1 MQLRRGFLVFVFML
15 FAAQGLAEKMVVH
28 TFAGGGGKS
37 SNNQMSHFS
46 AIGIGMAVGTASG
59 GGIEAHHGFLAGA
72 QVFSDSDV
80 VPPEFDPQ
88 PQNLRFAVRD
98 ADCLASVVFPEYTVT
113 DDRDLNPTVTVTIVD
128 PLTDINPAGE
138 TVLLP
143 PGSYDVVLTVR
154 DRQQNETR
162 AAIRVDV
169 VDESEPVINPVPN
182 PTPNDGAAIE
192 ATSPT
197 GTPVAL
203 DIQCQDACDA
213 EPVVLDVPAKFDFGN
228 TDVALTCRDRSG
240 NERTENITVRIK
252 DTTAPQLVGA
262 LPDSF
267 DVLCNNAGGALIQVP
282 FVIFSDNAT
291 RPNEIAVGLVVDPGT
306 AEEAVFAQ
314 VPNALTLLAGPHTLR
329 YVATDAQNN
338 VAVADLVV
346 TVKDETAPRIEVA
359 GLPDN
364 GWFKLNDAEFEFTV
378 RDDCGS
384 ADQLDVSVVPA
395 PDTLVVDGNT
405 YTVGYET
412 DGIYNLQI
420 AVTDLGDNTARD
432 NSVSFGVDRTL
443 PEHVF
448 ITPAETEGG
457 QSDETFSFYGM
468 GEQVAMT
475 FAARDVGNQASGIAS
490 AAVTVPAGNM
500 GLLEFTAN
508 GNGRPVQGDAEV
520 DNLRC
525 TTDRQ
530 INGVSVCVDGKVNMK
545 LLPPGRVDLQFEISD
560 FAGNTAYQIVSLV
573 NGNLGAAIRRVEQ
586 RLQGVLAPCPT
597 CPVLAEGPEVAQLG
611 LAINKLDKATCAED
625 VNCLGTEAIQ
635 ESDYKT
641 LRFLGGA
648 IQIAQSA
655 SVNLMNL
662 LNGTDDA
669 DKQLFYRTQLDLL
682 ARMTVSDLE
691 LYKAWIERIDPAG
704 QQNAAFYQENYNRDM
719 AKLAIEMTA
728 MDEGLGARN
737 YPQVFASGVKSFFHL
752 KMAHELWFMNYH
764 AMPEPQA
771 EVESGEGRVS
781 FNYTEYRRGRNILNA
796 VREELDRY
804 RTLSEVPALAEMN
817 DIRVRLTTVVADLD
831 VLLEDGINSGL
842 TDLQYLNTLL
852 ELRSVAR
859 SSATASNQGAYV
871 RVYQLA
877 MMQVVRW
884 LTHFSLATAQYFDPV
899 DQPVYALAQAS
910 IEEGV
915 DLLDQREIASVINLY
930 GDVEKALC
938 PIIGVYHCW
947 FTRDDFLVD
956 GGVDTD
962 GTFVDAI
969 DDMPEVCLEDLGMV
983 DPISW
988 DNNWRNELL
997 IGEHD
1002 PTQDPC
1008 MVNLP

>member
-1 MQLRRGFLVFVFML
+1 MLLRKDLMVFVFML

-37 SNNQMSHFS
+37 SNGQMTHFS
-46 AIGIGMAVGTASG
+46 AIGVGMAVGTASG

-72 QVFSDSDV
+72 RVFSDSDI

-88 PQNLRFAVRD
+88 PQNLRFAVRE

-143 PGSYDVVLTVR
+143 PGSYDVVLTVT
-154 DRQQNETR
+154 DRQGNETR

-169 VDESEPVINPVPN
+169 VDESEPNINPIPN
-182 PTPNDGAAIE
+182 PTPNDGLAIE

-203 DIQCQDACDA
+203 DVQCQDACDA
-213 EPVVLDVPAKFDFGN
+213 EPVVLDIPAKFDFGN

-240 NERTENITVRIK
+240 NERTENITIRIK
-252 DTTAPQLVGA
+252 DTTAPQLVGQ

-267 DVLCNNAGGALIQVP
+267 DILCNNAGGALMQVP

-291 RPNEIAVGLVVDPGT
+291 RPSDIAVGLVVDPGT
-306 AEEAVFAQ
+306 AEAASFAQ
-314 VPNALTLLAGPHTLR
+314 VPNTITLTAGAHTLR
-329 YVATDAQNN
+329 YVATDTENN

-359 GLPDN
+359 GVPDN
-364 GWFKLNDAEFEFTV
+364 GWFKLNDAQFEFTV
-378 RDDCGS
+378 VDDCGS

-395 PDTLVVDGNT
+395 PDSMVADGNT
-405 YTVGYET
+405 FTVGYED

-420 AVTDLGDNTARD
+420 AVTDLGNNTARD

-448 ITPAETEGG
+448 VTPTETQDG

-475 FAARDVGNQASGIAS
+475 FAARDAGNQASGIAS
-490 AAVTVPAGNM
+490 AAVIVPAINL
-500 GLLEFTAN
+500 GLLEFTAE
-508 GNGRPVQGDAEV
+508 GNGRPIQGDAEV

-525 TTDRQ
+525 TTNRA
-530 INGVSVCVDGKVNMK
+530 INGVPVCVAGKVNMK
-545 LLPPGRVDLQFEISD
+545 LLPPGRVDFQFEIND
-560 FAGNTAYQIVSLV
+560 FAGNTAYQNVSVV

-597 CPVLAEGPEVAQLG
+597 CPVLAEGPEVIQLG
-611 LAINKLDKATCAED
+611 LAINKLDKATCAD
-625 VNCLGTEAIQ
+625 GVLCLGTAEIP

-641 LRFLGGA
+641 LRFLGGV

-655 SVNLMNL
+655 SINLMNL

-669 DKQLFYRTQLDLL
+669 DKQLFYRTQLELL
-682 ARMTVSDLE
+682 ARMTVSDIE
-691 LYKAWIERIDPAG
+691 LYKEWVERIDPAG
-704 QQNAAFYQENYNRDM
+704 QQNAAFYQENYDRDM
-719 AKLAIEMTA
+719 AKLNIELVA
-728 MDEGLGARN
+728 MNEALGARN
-737 YPQVFASGVKSFFHL
+737 FPQVFAAGVKSFFHI
-752 KMAHELWFMNYH
+752 KMAHELWVMNYH
-764 AMPEPQA
+764 AQPEPQA
-771 EVESGEGRVS
+771 EVDNADGRVS
-781 FNYTEYRRGRNILNA
+781 FNYTEYRRGRDVLEAI
-796 VREELDRY
+796 RSELDTY
-804 RTLSEVPALAEMN
+804 RGLSEVPALAEMN
-817 DIRVRLTTVVADLD
+817 DIRVRLTTVVGDLD
-831 VLLEDGINSGL
+831 TLIADGINAGL

-884 LTHFSLATAQYFDPV
+884 LTHFSLATAQLFDPV
-899 DQPVYALAQAS
+899 EQPVYALAQAS
-910 IEEGV
+910 IDEGV
-915 DLLDQREIASVINLY
+915 ALLDQREVASVINLY

-947 FTRDDFLVD
+947 FTRDDFLAD

-962 GTFVDAI
+962 ASFVDAI
-969 DDMPEVCLEDLGMV
+969 DDMPEVCIDDLGMV
-983 DPISW
+983 DPLNW
-988 DNNWRNELL
+988 DMNWRDSLRN
-997 IGEHD
+997 GPHD
-1002 PTQDPC
+1002 PVQDPC
-1008 MVNLP
+1008 AAVLP